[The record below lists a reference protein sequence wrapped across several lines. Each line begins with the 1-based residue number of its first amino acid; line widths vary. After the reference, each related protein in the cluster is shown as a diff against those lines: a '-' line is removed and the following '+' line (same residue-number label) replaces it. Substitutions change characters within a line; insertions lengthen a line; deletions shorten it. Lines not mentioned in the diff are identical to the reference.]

1 MKGLRKRF
9 RRGLAGFLAFV
20 LTMTSFNMVSW
31 ADVASAFDKE
41 NATFIM
47 NGEDLRDSAQ
57 AAIDNGNEFNF
68 EDLVHRRFMEKILMI
83 SSVLES
89 EREKMSAKIDL
100 IQKIEKSIYGR
111 IRKERKY
118 ERT

>member
-1 MKGLRKRF
+1 LTGVSGWHGASKKQ
-9 RRGLAGFLAFV
+9 AF
-20 LTMTSFNMVSW
+20 
-31 ADVASAFDKE
+31 
-41 NATFIM
+41 
-47 NGEDLRDSAQ
+47 
-57 AAIDNGNEFNF
+57 
-68 EDLVHRRFMEKILMI
+68 RRFMEKILMI

>member
-1 MKGLRKRF
+1 
-9 RRGLAGFLAFV
+9 
-20 LTMTSFNMVSW
+20 
-31 ADVASAFDKE
+31 
-41 NATFIM
+41 
-47 NGEDLRDSAQ
+47 
-57 AAIDNGNEFNF
+57 
-68 EDLVHRRFMEKILMI
+68 MI

-100 IQKIEKSIYGR
+100 IQKIENSIYGR